1 MTTVI
6 PGCHIAK
13 CDEVG
18 VAPHIGRMSGVDHN
32 VNITYL
38 TPLLRE
44 PWNFN

>member
-13 CDEVG
+13 CGQVG
-18 VAPHIGRMSGVDHN
+18 VTPHVIRMSGVDHN
-32 VNITYL
+32 VNV